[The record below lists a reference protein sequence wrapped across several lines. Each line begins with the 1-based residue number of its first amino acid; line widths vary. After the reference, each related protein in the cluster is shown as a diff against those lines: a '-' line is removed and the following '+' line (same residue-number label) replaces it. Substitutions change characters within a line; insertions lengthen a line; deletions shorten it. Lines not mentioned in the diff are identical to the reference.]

1 MDLIFIA
8 FIAATPG
15 LLAGLASMW
24 FSYKKNPHDIAK
36 TDAETKKAHAE
47 TESIHAQVADRWA
60 EHVSELQDQVNE
72 LEKQRVADR
81 TEMRG
86 LSFDISQVRR
96 ENEQYRLEL
105 SERDAIIADL
115 QDWAGRL
122 VNQLAVHAPG
132 IKSEDFYRKGSR

>member
-1 MDLIFIA
+1 MDLIIVA
-8 FIAATPG
+8 LIAATPG
-15 LLAGLASMW
+15 LAAGLGAMW
-24 FSYKKNPHDIAK
+24 LNWKKNPHDIAK
-36 TDAETKKAHAE
+36 TDAETKRAHAE

-72 LEKQRVADR
+72 LEKQRITDH
-81 TEMRG
+81 TEIRG
-86 LSFDISQVRR
+86 LRFDISQVRR

-122 VNQLAVHAPG
+122 VNQLAVHAPNV
-132 IKSEDFYRKGSR
+132 KPEDFYRKGSR